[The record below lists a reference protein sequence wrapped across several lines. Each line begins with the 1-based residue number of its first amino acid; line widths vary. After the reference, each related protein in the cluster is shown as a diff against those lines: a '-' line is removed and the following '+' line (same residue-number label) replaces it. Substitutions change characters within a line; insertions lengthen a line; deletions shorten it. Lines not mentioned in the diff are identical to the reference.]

1 MLKKIFRLS
10 RVKRSVGE
18 KTIDSPL
25 FKLRFSENGENVPK
39 FAFIISKKIDKSAV
53 IRNKVKRRLAS
64 EIEKIL
70 KDIKPGYNFV
80 FIVKK
85 EILDRKTNDLE
96 NIIKNLFLK
105 ENLLK

>member
-10 RVKRSVGE
+10 RVKRNANE

-25 FKLRFSENGENVPK
+25 FKLRLSENGENVSK

-53 IRNKVKRRLAS
+53 VRNKLKRVLAK

-70 KDIKPGYNFV
+70 EDIKPGYSFI

-85 EILDRKTNDLE
+85 EILGKETDLE
-96 NIIKNLFLK
+96 NIIKDVFLK
-105 ENLLK
+105 GNLLK